1 MPASKKQVIKRIYY
15 DMTNFQKAAV
25 FSLSILLGACV
36 ESTEDDV
43 TTINEFSSTSSAG
56 LNDSSVVIDPA
67 IDDGAFNIQWNIS
80 SSDPYHIELYLSED
94 AQLSKS
100 SDVNFFGQNC
110 SSSSTIFNCS
120 SVGDFDCR
128 FTSEN
133 KISCGTI
140 SPANK
145 EHNVTTFMTTLP
157 KEAFIII
164 EACNGLFDSCAE
176 SASSVVFQ

>member
-1 MPASKKQVIKRIYY
+1 
-15 DMTNFQKAAV
+15 MTNFQKATA

-43 TTINEFSSTSSAG
+43 TTINAFSSTSSAG
-56 LNDSSVVIDPA
+56 LSDSSVVINPA
-67 IDDGAFNIQWNIS
+67 IDEGAFKIQWNID

-94 AQLSKS
+94 SQLSKS

-110 SSSSTIFNCS
+110 SSASAIFNCT

-140 SPANK
+140 SAANR
-145 EHNVTTFMTTLP
+145 EQNVTSFMTTLP

-164 EACNGLFDSCAE
+164 EACNGLFDSCEE
-176 SASSVVFQ
+176 SVSQVVFQQKYPLSILP

>member
-1 MPASKKQVIKRIYY
+1 
-15 DMTNFQKAAV
+15 MTNFQKAMA

-36 ESTEDDV
+36 ETTEDDV

-56 LNDSSVVIDPA
+56 LSDSAVIIDPA
-67 IDDGAFNIQWNIS
+67 IDEGAFNIHWDID

-94 AQLSKS
+94 SQLSKS

-110 SSSSTIFNCS
+110 SSASSIFNCS

-140 SPANK
+140 SAANNEK
-145 EHNVTTFMTTLP
+145 TVTSFMTTLP
-157 KEAFIII
+157 KDAYIII
-164 EACNGLFDSCAE
+164 EACNGLFDSCAV
-176 SASSVVFQ
+176 SASQVVFQ